1 MKKPIRILTVL
12 FACLLFA
19 SGAQA
24 SSFADT
30 YGLSPKGMSMGNAM
44 TAHVDDWSAIYYNVA
59 GLGRTADKKV
69 KPDVE
74 LFLGYLNT
82 QPDTE
87 LDIPQRYY
95 IDDEG
100 ARHNVPT
107 NADEDLD
114 YGQFILGLGLDLN
127 MFYKMPEAISSA
139 RFGMTLGVGD
149 DLAVTKVSDVEP
161 QTHNYLRYG
170 REAQQTMI
178 MTGLGLGFLDDAFG
192 LGLGVRTSFGGEGA
206 VLLEDVQVGQD
217 PQTPRQQATMDLE
230 LESALLAG
238 LYIDMG
244 KLIQPLE
251 GMSLGASYKQ
261 ESYFEVDPFST
272 ASEVDVGGILLNLN
286 LAIFD
291 YYQPETY
298 TGGVSYRFGKRLLV
312 AADVE
317 YQKWSDYKVSGAYE
331 QLYADILPE
340 LDDIWIP
347 KVGLQFDATDRTSL
361 YLGYYYQPSFIP
373 DEAANSWNV
382 NWLDNDKHVG
392 SIGVSYNTGKWGG
405 LQKALVLHAGYQFQ
419 YLEDRKVNKT
429 PPPGATA
436 NEISMNPDY
445 EYGGTVHTVMLGVS
459 F

>member
-1 MKKPIRILTVL
+1 MMKRPIQMLILLIV
-12 FACLLFA
+12 CLLFA
-19 SGAQA
+19 NGAHA

-82 QPDTE
+82 QPSTD

-95 IDDEG
+95 LDDEG
-100 ARHNVPT
+100 VRHDVPT
-107 NADEDLD
+107 NADDDLD

-127 MFYKMPEAISSA
+127 MFYKMPDAISSA
-139 RFGMTLGVGD
+139 RFGLTLGVGD

-161 QTHNYLRYG
+161 QTHNYLRFG

-178 MTGLGLGFLDDAFG
+178 MTGVGLGFFDDAFG
-192 LGLGVRTSFGGEGA
+192 IGAGVRTSFGGEGR

-217 PQTPRQQATMDLE
+217 PQTPRQQAAMDLE
-230 LESALLAG
+230 LENSLIAG
-238 LYIDMG
+238 LYVDLG
-244 KLIQPLE
+244 KIAPAVE
-251 GMSLGASYKQ
+251 GLSLGASYKQ
-261 ESYFEVDPFST
+261 ESYFEIDPFQT
-272 ASEVDVGGILLNLN
+272 ASVVEVGGILLNLN

-298 TGGVSYRFGKRLLV
+298 TFGVSYRFDRFLI
-312 AADVE
+312 AFDAE
-317 YQKWSDYKVSGAYE
+317 YQKWSDYKVSGPYE
-331 QLYADILPE
+331 YLYADILPD

-347 KVGLQFDATDRTSL
+347 KIGLQYDATERASL
-361 YLGYYYQPSFIP
+361 YFGYYYQPSFIP
-373 DEAANSWNV
+373 DEATEGVV
-382 NWLDNDKHVG
+382 NWMDNDKHVG
-392 SIGVSYNTGKWGG
+392 SVGISYNTGKWAG
-405 LQKALVLHAGYQFQ
+405 LQKDMVLHAGYQLQ
-419 YLEDRKVNKT
+419 YLEDRKVNKSEDD
-429 PPPGATA
+429 P
-436 NEISMNPDY
+436 MNPSY
-445 EYGGTVHTVMLGVS
+445 EYGGMVHTVMLGIS